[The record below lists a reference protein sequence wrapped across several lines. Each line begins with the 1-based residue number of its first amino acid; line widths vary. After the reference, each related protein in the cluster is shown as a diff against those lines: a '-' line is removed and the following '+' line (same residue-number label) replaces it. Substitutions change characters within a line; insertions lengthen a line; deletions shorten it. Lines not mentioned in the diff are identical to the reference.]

1 MRQHR
6 TVVLRAEF
14 LPQVSG
20 RTPAFS
26 HVKPSNQCDDQN
38 HRGGKHNYFRVQQI
52 WIHRKTSVMLG
63 TTEQNVACEALSARR
78 TVVAQA
84 GEGCGTR
91 TNVCPYSEESFWR
104 VAFTPDRI
112 PTPRST
118 IAPVTIHCVGICI
131 R

>member
-78 TVVAQA
+78 TVVAQQVKA
-84 GEGCGTR
+84 
-91 TNVCPYSEESFWR
+91 
-104 VAFTPDRI
+104 VAPVPMFA
-112 PTPRST
+112 PTPKNPS
-118 IAPVTIHCVGICI
+118 GG
-131 R
+131 